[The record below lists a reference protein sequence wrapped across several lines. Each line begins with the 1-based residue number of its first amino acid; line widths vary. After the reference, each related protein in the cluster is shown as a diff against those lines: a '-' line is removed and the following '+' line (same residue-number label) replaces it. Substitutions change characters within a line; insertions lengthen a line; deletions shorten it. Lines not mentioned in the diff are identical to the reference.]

1 MKDTIL
7 YFLTMLAIMATVML
21 TIIGA
26 VELIHNT
33 ALRRANK
40 SCAFAGYNGAVAD
53 YQYHPIYCYDLE
65 DMVIFEVEE

>member
-7 YFLTMLAIMATVML
+7 YFFTMLAIIATVML

-26 VELIHNT
+26 VELIYNT

-40 SCAFAGYNGAVAD
+40 AFAFAGYSGAVAD
-53 YQYHPIYCYDLE
+53 YQYHPIYCYD
-65 DMVIFEVEE
+65 EE